1 MESSYNCG
9 IYKSNPSWNILF
21 NIVLHIPGMKKNG
34 LFNKKKRKE
43 GNLESGRLNT
53 IKVIIFVKLLEH
65 WS

>member
-43 GNLESGRLNT
+43 RKRGKKE
-53 IKVIIFVKLLEH
+53 I
-65 WS
+65 